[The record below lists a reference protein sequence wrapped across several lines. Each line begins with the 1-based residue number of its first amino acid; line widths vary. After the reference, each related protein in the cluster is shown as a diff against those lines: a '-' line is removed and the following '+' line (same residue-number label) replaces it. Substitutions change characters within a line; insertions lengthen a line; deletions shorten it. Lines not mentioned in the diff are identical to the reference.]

1 MQIAPVEAV
10 RNTSTATENWTKQKM
25 KENSFLTL
33 NSSGFS
39 KIFYQEW
46 GEENQRTLVCVH
58 GLTGSSDDFKFVGEA
73 LAKHGFRVVALD
85 LPGRGRSD
93 FLTNPH
99 DYIYAQ
105 YLSDLAAFLVDLECD
120 SPASCDW
127 LGVSLGG
134 LLGIRLAGLPSSP
147 IRNLI
152 LSDVGPTVPQ
162 ASLDLIRGYLS
173 LAPAFDTFEGV
184 VGAFKQTIGT
194 SFYRGPMTEAQWE
207 YYAHTHV
214 RKRSD
219 GRYIRNFDPNIAL
232 MFDAQPLGEV
242 DLWPSWKNIS
252 QPVLA
257 VRGGLSTLFPAAL
270 TQKMAESKKG
280 AAMDLVTFD
289 DCGHVPSFYR
299 DEQISVLADWLTKQA
314 DS

>member
-1 MQIAPVEAV
+1 MQEH
-10 RNTSTATENWTKQKM
+10 
-25 KENSFLTL
+25 SFLTL
-33 NSSGFS
+33 NSAGFS
-39 KIFYQEW
+39 NVVYSEW
-46 GEENQRTLVCVH
+46 GQGNPRTLVCVH
-58 GLTGSSDDFKFVGEA
+58 GLTGSAADFKFVGET
-73 LAKHGFRVVALD
+73 LATQGFRVVALD

-99 DYIYAQ
+99 DYIYTQ
-105 YLSDLAAFLVDLECD
+105 YLCDLSAFLVDIKCD

-152 LSDVGPTVPQ
+152 LSDIGPTVPQ
-162 ASLDLIRGYLS
+162 ADLDLIRGYLS

-194 SFYRGPMTEAQWE
+194 SFYRGPMTEDQWE
-207 YYAHTHV
+207 YYARTHV
-214 RKRSD
+214 RRRED

-232 MFDAQPLGEV
+232 MFDKQPLGEI
-242 DLWPSWKNIS
+242 DLWPSWKNIL

-257 VRGGLSTLFPAAL
+257 VRGGLSTLFPAML
-270 TQKMAESKKG
+270 AEEMIACKKG
-280 AAMDLVTFD
+280 AAMDLVTLY
-289 DCGHVPSFYR
+289 DCGHVPSLYR
-299 DEQISVLADWLTKQA
+299 DDQIAILADWLKKY
-314 DS
+314 